1 MDANNLLAIVCV
13 SKMLMDISSSSE
25 DPEGDEQM
33 NVVALASVI
42 QESHPRQTGYLRVIM
57 EYSNNDFWR
66 HFRVS
71 RATFNY
77 LLRFMEKNKFRSE
90 ICYNGGYE
98 PMSNSEVLFITLQY
112 LGNQGAI
119 RLLADKFD
127 RTESSIWNAIGW
139 VTNFFFTFQSRF
151 IKLPIE
157 NEMPY
162 IASKFKGKCGF
173 PGVVGAIDGC
183 HIPFYPPIADQKPY
197 RNYKKFHSFVIMAMV
212 LNDGTFSYVFSGFPW
227 KFSR

>member
-1 MDANNLLAIVCV
+1 
-13 SKMLMDISSSSE
+13 
-25 DPEGDEQM
+25 M

-77 LLRFMEKNKFRSE
+77 LLRFMERNKFRSE
-90 ICYNGGYE
+90 IFCNGGYE
-98 PMSNSEVLFITLQY
+98 PMSNSEVLLITLQY

-127 RTESSIWNAIGW
+127 RTESLIWNAIGW
-139 VTNFFFTFQSRF
+139 VTNFFLHFNLVS
-151 IKLPIE
+151 
-157 NEMPY
+157 
-162 IASKFKGKCGF
+162 
-173 PGVVGAIDGC
+173 
-183 HIPFYPPIADQKPY
+183 
-197 RNYKKFHSFVIMAMV
+197 
-212 LNDGTFSYVFSGFPW
+212 
-227 KFSR
+227 